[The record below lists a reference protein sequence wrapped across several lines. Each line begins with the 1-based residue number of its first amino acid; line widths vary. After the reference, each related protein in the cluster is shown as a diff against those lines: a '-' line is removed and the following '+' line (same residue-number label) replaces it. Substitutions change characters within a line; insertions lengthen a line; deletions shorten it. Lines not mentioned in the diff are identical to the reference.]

1 MCIQAEYSTRTLC
14 ISIYMLCTMLVGQTF
29 VLSWSR
35 GGKAHRGGLLVGV
48 VGTKTEL
55 SLLLV
60 CGNEKLGELP
70 LVVVCG
76 NAKGN
81 LSRQGSI
88 ITSLQVTLDCSA
100 VSQLARL
107 DPSTVS
113 AVSVSAGILLF
124 LSRDS
129 LCFNTD
135 TNSETKPTSQM
146 TSVIRL
152 RKARIFVCQTCL

>member
-1 MCIQAEYSTRTLC
+1 
-14 ISIYMLCTMLVGQTF
+14 MLVRQTL
-29 VLSWSR
+29 VLSWSK

-60 CGNEKLGELP
+60 CGNEKLGKLP

-113 AVSVSAGILLF
+113 AASVSAEKNMTHIVIAEFSDGISLGDFFEKFESFGSLKVLTWRFFEKLL
-124 LSRDS
+124 S
-129 LCFNTD
+129 LE
-135 TNSETKPTSQM
+135 S
-146 TSVIRL
+146 
-152 RKARIFVCQTCL
+152 

>member
-1 MCIQAEYSTRTLC
+1 M
-14 ISIYMLCTMLVGQTF
+14 
-29 VLSWSR
+29 
-35 GGKAHRGGLLVGV
+35 VGV

-60 CGNEKLGELP
+60 CGNEKLGKLP

-113 AVSVSAGILLF
+113 AASVSAGK
-124 LSRDS
+124 
-129 LCFNTD
+129 N
-135 TNSETKPTSQM
+135 M
-146 TSVIRL
+146 THIVIAGFSDPPSCPL
-152 RKARIFVCQTCL
+152 NIEKQTCLQELDGLISSREEWQQLLHLGDDL